1 MPLELL
7 HTNHSD
13 YLEVHIQG
21 TRRSGHELEEAT
33 AIWAQVFHLSEKYQ
47 QNNIMAHVRARGRFP
62 VTARVD
68 FAFGFKKTGCTLN
81 HRIAALAYSN
91 EFFINATLVER
102 YVREEGYNARL
113 FKSREK
119 ARRWLLQEKKKFS
132 LMDLFDSFK

>member
-21 TRRSGHELEEAT
+21 TRTPGHELEETT
-33 AIWAQVFHLSEKYQ
+33 AIWARIFHLSEKYQ
-47 QNNIMAHVRARGRFP
+47 QNNIMAHVRAKGRFP

-68 FAFGFKKTGCTLN
+68 FAFGFKKTGCTPN
-81 HRIAALAYSN
+81 HRIAAVAYSSELFN
-91 EFFINATLVER
+91 NATIVEK
-102 YVREEGYNARL
+102 YVREEGYSARL

-119 ARRWLLQEKKKFS
+119 ARRWLLREKKKFS
-132 LMDLFDSFK
+132 LLDLFDSFK